1 MILVEEKIV
10 QEILIIIIIIIEV
23 SLSLSEIDRASTSF
37 NFSCKSPLKRG
48 KEQRRLY
55 AASSFIHEIIT
66 IVKIFS

>member
-10 QEILIIIIIIIEV
+10 QEILIIIIIIEV